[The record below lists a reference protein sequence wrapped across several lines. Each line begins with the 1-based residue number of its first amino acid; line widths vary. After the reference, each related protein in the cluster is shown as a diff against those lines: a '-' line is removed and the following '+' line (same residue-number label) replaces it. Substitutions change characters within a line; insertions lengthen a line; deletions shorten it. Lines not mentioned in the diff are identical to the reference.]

1 MSEAVE
7 RVVFDCNI
15 FAQSLISPG
24 GPAGACVERVLE
36 GKVRLFWSD
45 YVLAEIRRIPEKDTP
60 RKLGVTP
67 EMCERLIA
75 RVRSGQLN
83 AAFGIRF
90 DNLEDKDGVK
100 MNFADGTWI
109 LFRKSGTEPMIRI
122 YCESPEAER
131 VATILG
137 RAVEE
142 LDNS

>member
-1 MSEAVE
+1 MENE
-7 RVVFDCNI
+7 F
-15 FAQSLISPG
+15 
-24 GPAGACVERVLE
+24 GALHY
-36 GKVRLFWSD
+36 D
-45 YVLAEIRRIPEKDTP
+45 RRDVHRPIEQ
-60 RKLGVTP
+60 
-67 EMCERLIA
+67 CERLIA